1 MKLEQQPLMS
11 IVVPVYNRAGL
22 VAATLTSLA
31 AQTACPVEVLL
42 VDNNSTDGTYDVL
55 ARWAEAVR
63 GPGFDVVVG
72 RCLRPG
78 AAAARNVGLGMA
90 RAGWVMFFDSD
101 DTMPPHHV
109 ADALA
114 AIEGHPGADIIGW
127 DYVSSDGRRERLNR
141 FFGRDMQ
148 WNNLFHGAMS
158 SARWCA
164 RTALVR
170 EAGGW
175 NEAVGYWDDIELGAR
190 MLSRAARVHYL
201 GLSGV
206 RVREHGEA
214 ITGTYAADPARIEPA
229 LSAIGATL
237 GSQALPDLKRAV
249 EYGLSSRAGNNR
261 GRELM
266 GKLLQRNKLPRRL
279 MLWFAYTHTRLGLRG
294 AATLLKPLL
303 YFGKK

>member
-127 DYVSSDGRRERLNR
+127 DYVSSDG
-141 FFGRDMQ
+141 
-148 WNNLFHGAMS
+148 
-158 SARWCA
+158 SAREAQPLFRA
-164 RTALVR
+164 RHAVEQPLPRGDVVGAVVR
-170 EAGGW
+170 SDGPGARGRGW

-206 RVREHGEA
+206 RVREHGES